1 MKPLAHS
8 VTNIVL
14 LYLFAAIEG
23 VAFKGLLRLAA
34 LETGKAKDV
43 AHRSRANLSVH
54 RLLPHFSSPAQ
65 LFQSL
70 LPLQHQLAAHAFYLE
85 LTARP
90 SLCACKGWAITWYL
104 GKLPPSHS
112 STNIP
117 LQPDE
122 RIHLRLVF
130 KTYPMVTHIILPFC
144 SLILLGATIFNFEK
158 HCTFRS
164 IANSMFSSHI
174 VSLKLDLSSQPYL
187 AMSVIAYH
195 LSIAL
200 YMKHSLYQLFSIVA

>member
-23 VAFKGLLRLAA
+23 VALKGLLRLAA

-43 AHRSRANLSVH
+43 AQRSRAKLSVH
-54 RLLPHFSSPAQ
+54 RLMPYFSSPAQ
-65 LFQSL
+65 LFQSF
-70 LPLQHQLAAHAFYLE
+70 LPLQHQHAAHAFYLE

-90 SLCACKGWAITWYL
+90 SLYACKGRAITRYF
-104 GKLPPSHS
+104 GKSSPSHFY
-112 STNIP
+112 TIIP

-130 KTYPMVTHIILPFC
+130 KTYHMVTHIFCPF
-144 SLILLGATIFNFEK
+144 
-158 HCTFRS
+158 
-164 IANSMFSSHI
+164 
-174 VSLKLDLSSQPYL
+174 
-187 AMSVIAYH
+187 
-195 LSIAL
+195 AL
-200 YMKHSLYQLFSIVA
+200 